1 MMVSTMSEAGNFGI
15 LLGRGR
21 VIRGEVFSE
30 IKLEDQMSPRA
41 DGAQSLC
48 PFPIGCISSV
58 SRREL
63 FLKIHLAYLDLFPF
77 FPYGVSRFFYV

>member
-1 MMVSTMSEAGNFGI
+1 MWRS
-15 LLGRGR
+15 
-21 VIRGEVFSE
+21 VFRNSF
-30 IKLEDQMSPRA
+30 EDQMSPRA

-63 FLKIHLAYLDLFPF
+63 FLKIHLAYLDLSFPF
-77 FPYGVSRFFYV
+77 FPME